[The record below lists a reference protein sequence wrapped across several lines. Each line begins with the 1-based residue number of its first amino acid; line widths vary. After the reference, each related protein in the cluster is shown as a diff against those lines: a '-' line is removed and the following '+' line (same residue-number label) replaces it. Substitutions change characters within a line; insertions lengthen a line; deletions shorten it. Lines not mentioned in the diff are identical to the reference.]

1 MRYMLDTN
9 ICIYLIKK
17 KPLRVL
23 NKFNTYAVGEIAISS
38 ITVAELQ
45 FGTQKSQFPSQN
57 QRALE
62 QFLVPLAI
70 VSFDHKAANIYGTI
84 RAALERQGIL
94 IGSLDMLI
102 AAHAMSLNATLI
114 TNNVK
119 EFSRVEGLK
128 LANWA
133 SG

>member
-1 MRYMLDTN
+1 MKYMLDTN

-17 KPLRVL
+17 KPSRVL
-23 NKFNTYAVGEIAISS
+23 SKFNTYAVGEIAVSS

-45 FGTQKSQFPSQN
+45 FGIQKSQFSSQN
-57 QRALE
+57 QHALE

-70 VSFDHKAANIYGTI
+70 ISFDD
-84 RAALERQGIL
+84 RAASVYGRVRATLERQGMP

-114 TNNVK
+114 TNNVN
-119 EFSRVEGLK
+119 EFSRVAGLK

-133 SG
+133 SD

>member
-1 MRYMLDTN
+1 MKYMRDTN

-17 KPLRVL
+17 KNPRVL
-23 NKFNTYAVGEIAISS
+23 SKFNTYAVGEIAISS

-45 FGTQKSQFPSQN
+45 FGIQKSQFSSQN

-62 QFLVPLAI
+62 QFLVPLAS
-70 VSFDHKAANIYGTI
+70 VSFDDRATSVYGKI
-84 RAALERQGIL
+84 RATLERQGIA

-102 AAHAMSLNATLI
+102 AAHAISLNATLI

-119 EFSRVEGLK
+119 EFSRIEGLK

-133 SG
+133 SD